1 MDIYNL
7 VSLIGF
13 LVILLISWIF
23 SEHRIKIS
31 NKTVLVGVIAQI
43 IIAIFI
49 FIFPFGSRTFL
60 FFSDL
65 FLKVL
70 ESASAGAEFLFGR
83 LSLSPGSSN
92 IYGEQSIGF
101 ILAFQV
107 FPIIIFFS
115 SLVSILYYYKIL
127 PRFIKFLSKLFTKF
141 MSISGAESLVA
152 TSNIFVGI
160 ESALTV
166 KPYLNSMTRS
176 ELCTILTVGMATVS
190 SSVLGIYVLTLEDV
204 FPTIAAHL
212 MSASLL
218 SAPAAVVI
226 SKILVPETSTPKT
239 LGVNVEAHYERESN
253 VVESIING
261 AENGMKLVVAIAALL
276 IAFLGIVKLV
286 DIIFIFLGGNVNT
299 FLSIQFDWSLR
310 SLLGYIFYPLTLLI
324 GIPIEDAYKIS
335 GVIGERLVVTEV
347 VSYQSLSHLVN
358 DGAIQ
363 NRRSVFVASYA
374 LCGFAHFASMAIFVG
389 GISALAPDKKSEIAK
404 LGIKSLF
411 AATLTCL
418 LTACVAGIFY
428 NSKNILF

>member
-1 MDIYNL
+1 MN
-7 VSLIGF
+7 
-13 LVILLISWIF
+13 
-23 SEHRIKIS
+23 
-31 NKTVLVGVIAQI
+31 
-43 IIAIFI
+43 
-49 FIFPFGSRTFL
+49 
-60 FFSDL
+60 
-65 FLKVL
+65 
-70 ESASAGAEFLFGR
+70 
-83 LSLSPGSSN
+83 
-92 IYGEQSIGF
+92 
-101 ILAFQV
+101 
-107 FPIIIFFS
+107 
-115 SLVSILYYYKIL
+115 
-127 PRFIKFLSKLFTKF
+127 
-141 MSISGAESLVA
+141 ISGAESLVA

-218 SAPAAVVI
+218 SAPAAIVI
-226 SKILVPETSTPKT
+226 SKILVPETSIPRTI
-239 LGVNVEAHYERESN
+239 GVNVEAHYERESN
-253 VVESIING
+253 VVEAIING

-299 FLSIQFDWSLR
+299 FLDIQFDWSLR

-324 GIPIEDAYKIS
+324 GIPIDDVYKIS
-335 GVIGERLVVTEV
+335 GLIGERLIVTEV
-347 VSYQSLSHLVN
+347 VSYQNLSQLVK

-363 NRRSVFVASYA
+363 NKRSVFVASYA

-389 GISALAPDKKSEIAK
+389 GVSALALDKKSEIAK

-418 LTACVAGIFY
+418 MTACIAGIFY
-428 NSKNILF
+428 SSKSILF